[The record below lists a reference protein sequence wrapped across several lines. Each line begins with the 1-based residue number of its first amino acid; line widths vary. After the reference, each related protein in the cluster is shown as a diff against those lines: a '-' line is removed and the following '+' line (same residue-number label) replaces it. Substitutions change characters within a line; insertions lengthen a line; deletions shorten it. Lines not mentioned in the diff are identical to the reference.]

1 VVANLGEEEN
11 FIIIIIHFEVFPDLS
26 SSNLGPQARS
36 FLEEKV
42 EEGKP
47 WNCDS
52 ESSLWPP
59 RFHLVLAPVS
69 RCGGEL
75 ASVQFVA
82 GFQRGGTPRSG
93 GCAACCRGCL

>member
-1 VVANLGEEEN
+1 VSVAFG
-11 FIIIIIHFEVFPDLS
+11 
-26 SSNLGPQARS
+26 RS

-42 EEGKP
+42 EEGKLC
-47 WNCDS
+47 NCDS

-59 RFHLVLAPVS
+59 QFHVVLAPVS

-93 GCAACCRGCL
+93 GCAAWCRGCL

>member
-1 VVANLGEEEN
+1 VSVAFG
-11 FIIIIIHFEVFPDLS
+11 
-26 SSNLGPQARS
+26 RS